1 MQKTIFALSFPYSSH
16 EKDGKDHAEK
26 RYMQTGLLSPAASPS
41 ACRANQRRR
50 KVFEKQMAA
59 HPRGSEARNA
69 MRHGDHFG
77 KTLEMIEVWLI

>member
-41 ACRANQRRR
+41 ACRANQRRKSVR
-50 KVFEKQMAA
+50 KADGRASAGIRSQKRHAA
-59 HPRGSEARNA
+59 
-69 MRHGDHFG
+69 
-77 KTLEMIEVWLI
+77 W